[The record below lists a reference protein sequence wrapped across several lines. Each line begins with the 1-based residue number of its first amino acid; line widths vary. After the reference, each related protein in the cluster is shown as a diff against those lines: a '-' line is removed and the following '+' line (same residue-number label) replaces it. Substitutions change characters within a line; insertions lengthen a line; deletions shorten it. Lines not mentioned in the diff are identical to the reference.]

1 MTMAAVMT
9 THDVADTISRGE
21 AGVMMHGPTFM
32 ANPLACSAA
41 LASMKLLDCYPGGME
56 ARVATLQEKIGQLI
70 APAGE
75 FANVADVRVL
85 GSIGVIEMKEPVA
98 DIGDFQKKCVER
110 GVWIRP
116 FGRNV
121 YIMPPYVITDSQL
134 EHLCSAMLDIVKTL

>member
-1 MTMAAVMT
+1 
-9 THDVADTISRGE
+9 
-21 AGVMMHGPTFM
+21 MHGPTFM

-41 LASMKLLDCYPGGME
+41 LASMKLLDSYPGGIA
-56 ARVATLQEKIGQLI
+56 ARVASLQEKIGQLL
-70 APAGE
+70 APARE

-134 EHLCSAMLDIVKTL
+134 EHLCSAMLDIVETL